1 MEILFAKLLSMSFA
15 ASWLIFA
22 VLLLRL
28 VLYRAPKWSC
38 CVLWALVGLRLALP
52 ISLESP
58 WSLIPRIQTAPQPV
72 FDEKV
77 FNLTDAAASTPSG
90 GAVLQGQTMYN
101 APETITEPGLMTMLS
116 WIWLA
121 GVILLLGYALMSAL
135 WLRRR
140 VAEAMPIGGI
150 VCQCDRLDTPFI
162 LGVVRP
168 RIYLPSDLQPSAVG
182 PVLAHERAHLS
193 RRDHWWKPLGFLLMT
208 VYWFHPLVWLAY
220 YLFCRDL
227 ELACD
232 ERAIRNLDGEGR
244 RAYSLALLN
253 CSVDRQTL
261 TACPLAFGE
270 GSVKGRIKAVLNYRR
285 PAFWLVLAAVAA
297 CIAVA
302 VCFLTDPVNDP
313 ALKWVQDLTPEQV
326 ASADL
331 VVLPQ
336 SQDKQYRQIREDE
349 IPAVVELLSHSR
361 GNTVREAEIL
371 NGQSIWFYLTL
382 TDGTRHEVGNM
393 GNTYLVIDGYYY
405 DAPYDWLST
414 WEDAYGVGDSPLP
427 EEYFDSTLTLDEP
440 AALFAAIA
448 SSPAEASFPGAY
460 LTAHPE
466 EHQALLDG
474 GRDTLHYIFTQFLA
488 GGQTGLEGHLMR
500 LVLDELAPEAQ
511 LKLAADTGQEY
522 FDAWR
527 ETAEGALA
535 EHGAEW
541 MEEKQPAMWLML
553 QMSQAEPYRFRLTVF
568 IRF

>member
-101 APETITEPGLMTMLS
+101 ASETITEPGLMTMLS

-336 SQDKQYRQIREDE
+336 SQDKQYRQIPEDE

-553 QMSQAEPYRFRLTVF
+553 QMSQAEP
-568 IRF
+568 

>member
-336 SQDKQYRQIREDE
+336 SQDKQYRQIPEDE

-522 FDAWR
+522 FDAWQ

-553 QMSQAEPYRFRLTVF
+553 QMSQAEP
-568 IRF
+568 